1 VSDEIGPD
9 RRLGPPEPPWAE
21 DRDGDELDD
30 RAATSRQK
38 GMGGDHSGTD
48 PRAAS
53 SDHEDTA
60 SGSTGAAAGE
70 AWSGLVELH
79 ERAEAIAHIGGWRLD
94 FATGRFRLTD
104 ETFRI
109 YGRPPSGEVELAEL
123 LDWVHP
129 ADRERLRDGLE
140 PAGGAERYESEHR
153 IARPDGTVRWVLATA
168 DLLRGEDGTAM
179 ALVGSLRDVTE
190 QRRAE
195 EQRSRLARQLLRA
208 QEEERSQIAVEL
220 HDNALQ
226 ILIAMSMQLELL
238 AGRVEGD
245 EGVQSVVDTLSEL
258 AASAIVALRSLLFE
272 LHPPALQVGGLLE
285 SLEEYARRLASPRA
299 PALNLATTLEEE
311 PTQDEATVLFQIAR
325 EALANAYKHAS
336 ADVVSVSLAARDGGI
351 EVVVRDDGAGF
362 DPGSVSELPG
372 HLGFASIRERAE
384 SVGGRVEITSAPGH
398 GTSVRAWIP
407 RL

>member
-1 VSDEIGPD
+1 MSDHAGTHH
-9 RRLGPPEPPWAE
+9 RYRT
-21 DRDGDELDD
+21 GDHE
-30 RAATSRQK
+30 ATSP
-38 GMGGDHSGTD
+38 GALSGGDN
-48 PRAAS
+48 
-53 SDHEDTA
+53 
-60 SGSTGAAAGE
+60 GA
-70 AWSGLVELH
+70 WPGLVELH

-94 FATGRFRLTD
+94 LGTGRFRLTD

-109 YGRPPSGEVELAEL
+109 YGRPPSGEVELEEL
-123 LDWVHP
+123 LAWVHP
-129 ADRERLRDGLE
+129 ADRDRLRSGLA
-140 PAGGAERYESEHR
+140 PAARADRYESEHR
-153 IARPDGTVRWVLATA
+153 IARPDGSVRWVLATA
-168 DLLRGEDGTAM
+168 DLLRDGAGAAV
-179 ALVGSLRDVTE
+179 ALAGSMRDVTE

-226 ILIAMSMQLELL
+226 ILIAMSMQLERL

-285 SLEEYARRLASPRA
+285 SLEEYARRLSSPHA
-299 PALNLATTLEEE
+299 PALTLATTLEEE

-336 ADVVSVSLAARDGGI
+336 AEVVSVGLAARDGGL
-351 EVVVRDDGAGF
+351 EVVVRDDGSGF
-362 DPGSVSELPG
+362 DPDSVPELPG

-384 SVGGRVEITSAPGH
+384 SVGGRVEIASSPGR
-398 GTSVRAWIP
+398 GTSMRAWIP